1 MVAHTPHAPPAE
13 RNRFGDVR
21 FAILFLALF
30 VVFQFSYSQARG
42 TVVERVAIDHATVF
56 PSAALINLLTPSE
69 QVRAEGHRLV
79 SERARL
85 SVLNGC
91 EGTEALLL
99 LCAAILPFRAP
110 WKQKLF
116 GILLGGALVYA
127 INQARIVSLYYA
139 LRYDKGLFDAIHGYI
154 GPTLIVILACLFFLW
169 WVRRIGNHADNPAQ
183 PA

>member
-1 MVAHTPHAPPAE
+1 MLTHAVHSPPTE
-13 RNRFGDVR
+13 GNRFGPIR

-42 TVVERVAIDHATVF
+42 TVVERVAIDHATVT
-56 PSAALINLLTPSE
+56 PSAALINLLTPAE
-69 QVRAEGHRLV
+69 RVHAEGHRLV
-79 SERARL
+79 SERVRL

-99 LCAAILPFRAP
+99 LCAAILAFRAP
-110 WKQKLF
+110 WKQKLTA
-116 GILLGGALVYA
+116 ILLGGALVYA
-127 INQARIVSLYYA
+127 INQARIVGLYFA
-139 LRYDKGLFDAIHGYI
+139 LRYNKELFDAIHGYI

-169 WVRRIGNHADNPAQ
+169 WVRRAGNDADKPAQ